1 MRILVDTTYAP
12 PSATTVSTAPPGPT
26 ASQRSPW
33 HSPVPYL
40 FGGLAAMLGL
50 IGFALLILACSYWK
64 LSGSSSNARGDEEN
78 GGEAMTVDGE
88 GYNTAVKVYEEK
100 IVVIMAGDEKPTFL
114 ATPVCG
120 RGPSFGDSQGKSNNG
135 EDGESFDAKKEKEKE
150 ENFDKTKEANN
161 VNDDHVGDHV
171 VHGHNSAAA
180 EENREAAEDQTQQQ
194 N

>member
-12 PSATTVSTAPPGPT
+12 LSAATVSTPPAVPT

-50 IGFALLILACSYWK
+50 IGFALLILACSYWR
-64 LSGSSSNARGDEEN
+64 LSGSSSNAQGDEEN
-78 GGEAMTVDGE
+78 GGEAKPVDGD
-88 GYNTAVKVYEEK
+88 GYSKAVKVYEEK

-114 ATPVCG
+114 ATPVG
-120 RGPSFGDSQGKSNNG
+120 SRGPFFGDSQGKSDG
-135 EDGESFDAKKEKEKE
+135 DGGESFDAKKDKDD
-150 ENFDKTKEANN
+150 NIDKTKEANN
-161 VNDDHVGDHV
+161 INNDDDAGGHV
-171 VHGHNSAAA
+171 VGGHSSAAD
-180 EENREAAEDQTQQQ
+180 EENGEAPENQTQQQ